1 MMHGQIHDA
10 RSEKHQVM
18 RLYSTPMTKEVRF
31 FETSALGCHNSEYC
45 TKFDQITQIGFPS
58 CLSFMEYLN
67 EWVVEDSRYQGFTS
81 NISRTNPVWVG
92 HILRR
97 NCPVKYITA
106 GKIGEIVWEGGRGRR
121 SKQLMDDVKEK
132 REYWKLEEET
142 LDRTVCVCVCV
153 CVCKTRF
160 GRGYETVV

>member
-1 MMHGQIHDA
+1 
-10 RSEKHQVM
+10 
-18 RLYSTPMTKEVRF
+18 
-31 FETSALGCHNSEYC
+31 
-45 TKFDQITQIGFPS
+45 
-58 CLSFMEYLN
+58 
-67 EWVVEDSRYQGFTS
+67 VEDSRYQGFTS

-153 CVCKTRF
+153 CVCVQNSLWKRL
-160 GRGYETVV
+160 